1 MVVGV
6 GVGPGVRII
15 GRVVFVVVG
24 ARFGS
29 VTGAKVGGVGLGAK
43 VGWAIGGKV
52 SGGGR

>member
-24 ARFGS
+24 ASFGS
-29 VTGAKVGGVGLGAK
+29 VTGAGYWCTSSSATMD
-43 VGWAIGGKV
+43 
-52 SGGGR
+52 S